1 MAIRTDCYEIERI
14 YEYDPE
20 RVRKAFEIILNIK
33 PKEKEEEKQA
43 DNKER
48 NTN

>member
-1 MAIRTDCYEIERI
+1 MTIRTDCYIVKRT

-33 PKEKEEEKQA
+33 PKDKEEVEDRKQ
-43 DNKER
+43 K
-48 NTN
+48 